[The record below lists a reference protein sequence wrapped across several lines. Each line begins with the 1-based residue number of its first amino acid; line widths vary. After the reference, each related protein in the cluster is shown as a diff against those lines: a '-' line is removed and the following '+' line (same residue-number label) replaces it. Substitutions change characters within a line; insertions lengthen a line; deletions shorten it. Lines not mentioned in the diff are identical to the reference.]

1 MKRAAAHPLNRP
13 ANRHDRSIVPA
24 VVRSLPNLRAFSR
37 RKGPSCGGPFA
48 PGACFEPARDGR
60 AEHRDGDGDEFP
72 ELDGPRGNEGDQAQ
86 LLGGYSGDQR
96 SEAVRR
102 DLVGRGVEVG
112 VPLAVLEFDCGE
124 QLPVVASN
132 PSGSTNIDLAASA
145 DGKFLYTL
153 NTSAGK
159 IGVFAVDALTGRLT
173 NLGAQ
178 GEIPTSAGAN
188 GIAAN

>member
-1 MKRAAAHPLNRP
+1 
-13 ANRHDRSIVPA
+13 
-24 VVRSLPNLRAFSR
+24 
-37 RKGPSCGGPFA
+37 
-48 PGACFEPARDGR
+48 
-60 AEHRDGDGDEFP
+60 
-72 ELDGPRGNEGDQAQ
+72 
-86 LLGGYSGDQR
+86 
-96 SEAVRR
+96 
-102 DLVGRGVEVG
+102 
-112 VPLAVLEFDCGE
+112 
-124 QLPVVASN
+124 VASN

-178 GEIPTSAGAN
+178 GEIPTSAGAD